1 MAVYKIATIGD
12 TEEAKKYFEIAKA
25 QLPHK
30 IPDTDCKIK
39 FIDITGKSIK
49 DIRKAGTISAFMYFT
64 DIHQTENAD
73 ILRKTLSDQ
82 LDISD
87 ISLFALSHDKV
98 TEKDHQQEEATILD
112 YIKDVPSEEPTS
124 SVSVFPVNITSEKE
138 MKAYVDGFVKTD
150 ALAFS
155 DYINEPSNATRRKTE
170 EIVDLY
176 IEAINSKHNY
186 TAGHVMRVA
195 TYSKAIAEKLGFS
208 QKEIDQTVLVAKLHD
223 IGKLGIPDSI
233 LLSEKALTDEQRDQ
247 MAMHSAIG
255 AKSLDLILSRDEDLA
270 EMITPEIQ
278 QGINNHHKFWNGK
291 PKWNGPEDPIK
302 EEKIGKF
309 APIIAVA
316 DCIDAMT
323 SQRAYNVPKHIADCF
338 RDLWSNAGKQ
348 FSPDVAKTAIIM
360 LGEQIASIG
369 YDPIKLISNLENP
382 DQKKAGYDKELKEFF
397 EDYEAKN
404 GKFNVAQTIDK
415 NTYCELGFRLNDEGY
430 FEFEGQGAP
439 VLNHN
444 IAFNSEF
451 DFQKGKLAKSQNIDV
466 NSLSTQDILK
476 ASETAKEI
484 LSAQR
489 EEGKKSIQ
497 NSRTHERSI
506 AEEVRIATT
515 ADFEYNYQ
523 ACENATHKTIEGV
536 NLESKDHSQQI
547 ENDGSER

>member
-12 TEEAKKYFEIAKA
+12 TEESKKYFEIAKA
-25 QLPHK
+25 QLPK
-30 IPDTDCKIK
+30 KLPNTDCKIE
-39 FIDITGKSIK
+39 FIDITGKTLK
-49 DIRKAGTISAFMYFT
+49 EIRRAGTISAFMYFT
-64 DIHQTENAD
+64 DIHKTENAEV
-73 ILRKTLSDQ
+73 LKLALSDQ

-98 TEKDHQQEEATILD
+98 TETNHQEEEATILD

-138 MKAYVDGFVKTD
+138 MQAYVDGFVKTD

-155 DYINEPSNATRRKTE
+155 DYIDEPSNETHRKTE

-176 IEAINSKHNY
+176 MEAINSKHNY
-186 TAGHVMRVA
+186 TSGHVKRVA

-208 QKEIDQTVLVAKLHD
+208 EKEVKQTALVAKLHD

-233 LLSEKALTDEQRDQ
+233 LHSSKALTDEQRDQ

-255 AKSLDLILSRDEDLA
+255 SKALDLIISHDESLA
-270 EMITPEIQ
+270 EMITPEVQ

-302 EEKIGKF
+302 GEKIGKF

-338 RDLWSNAGKQ
+338 RDLWSNAGRQ
-348 FSPDVAKTAIIM
+348 FSPDVAKTAIII
-360 LGEQIASIG
+360 LGEQIASLG
-369 YDPIKLISNLENP
+369 YDPVKLISNLENP
-382 DQKKAGYDKELKEFF
+382 DEKKAKSDIELKAFF
-397 EDYEAKN
+397 EEYQAEHGNFEVSKN
-404 GKFNVAQTIDK
+404 PDK
-415 NTYCELGFRLNDEGY
+415 DTYCELGFRLNDEGY
-430 FEFEGQGAP
+430 FEFEGQQAP
-439 VLNHN
+439 VLDHN
-444 IAFNSEF
+444 IAFSSEF
-451 DFQKGKLAKSQNIDV
+451 DFQKGKLAKNQKIDV
-466 NSLSTQDILK
+466 DSLSTQDILK
-476 ASETAKEI
+476 ASETAKNI
-484 LSAQR
+484 LAAQR

-515 ADFEYNYQ
+515 EDFEYNYQ
-523 ACENATHKTIEGV
+523 ACETATHKTIEGV
-536 NLESKDHSQQI
+536 NLESKENSQQI
-547 ENDGSER
+547 ENDNSER